1 MGTFPF
7 EVGYEVRDVFGV
19 MNDEE
24 HVEVISQERVGYH
37 GDRIKIQGT
46 GEYAANDEAGDFVW
60 YQGEA
65 FLNTG
70 TYLDEGASDE

>member
-24 HVEVISQERVGYH
+24 HVEVISHEGVGYY
-37 GDRIKIQGT
+37 GDWIQILRT
-46 GEYAANDEAGDFVW
+46 GEYTAYDEAGEFVW
-60 YQGEA
+60 DEGEA

-70 TYLDEGASDE
+70 GYLDEGALN